1 MNEMTLKQW
10 YYLSFSSVHFLAT
23 SNLSLLPPQG
33 IYLCILLL
41 LMVTRGFYE
50 RELGNRLRNLR
61 SYFYPWWWTDNEE
74 WRIYFFHIKH
84 TGGHKRLSLSI
95 RFYLR
100 CHHAFKNSYILTLN
114 NVINYLMK
122 LNQQLHTSKYKRF
135 DKAIEL

>member
-1 MNEMTLKQW
+1 MVLFEFLQCTLFGHLQFV
-10 YYLSFSSVHFLAT
+10 SFAASRH
-23 SNLSLLPPQG
+23 
-33 IYLCILLL
+33 L
-41 LMVTRGFYE
+41 LMHSPSADGYQK
-50 RELGNRLRNLR
+50 LGNRLRNLR

-122 LNQQLHTSKYKRF
+122 LNQLLHTSKYKRF
-135 DKAIEL
+135 DKAIELYLF